1 VADRPSVTLKVNVAG
16 AGAAAAQLDEIAK
29 AQANVADAT
38 ADAAKAA
45 AAQGDAGAAAQGKL
59 SKLWAGLKEG
69 AGAAAGAAAG
79 LAGMA
84 VTLKG
89 QLSPETQTAVAGLQG
104 LSGVLAAF
112 GPVGALASV
121 AVSGVAAALAAFDGA
136 AEEAYEPTRT
146 LSEEFRALGGNA
158 SFLAKAMG
166 PAIVELQRF
175 AAERERLAK
184 TRDASVGIFGVPIEQ
199 VPEQWGA
206 AAQAM
211 QGAVD
216 ETSKALAVAQAKI
229 DAFVA
234 NREKTDQNFYNRRLK
249 ELYEVSAKRRR
260 AVAEAKDGLRQV
272 VDALKAQSA
281 PLGPELPPGGLQAS
295 RGGGAR
301 AADDSIA
308 QSVAFFTRQAEMAQ
322 ANLVGAFTAAAAVAE
337 QDAARVA
344 EASAAAATQ
353 YSAQVAQAIAAGAS
367 AQQDAIRGIEQDA
380 ARLIGIYGDLTTGVA
395 DFGKAAG
402 EGFAAAAVSA
412 AIYGGSLK
420 DAANQALQAA
430 TVTAATEALIA
441 TAKGFGYLAAGAF
454 GYAPG
459 LAAAKAS
466 FAAAATWGVIAGG
479 AAAGAA
485 ATGGFGG
492 GGAGGAGPG
501 SLGPGG
507 SPSALDRPAAAEA
520 PQDREFNINFAA
532 GAGGR
537 PLSRGDARAVAT
549 ALIDIFAT
557 GGLRLEASRA

>member
-1 VADRPSVTLKVNVAG
+1 MADRPSVTLKVNVAG

-121 AVSGVAAALAAFDGA
+121 AVSGAAAALALFDDNTELATVTGEGFLDKALKPMIEAMVTIADKADAATSSVKRMQVATQSEFEIFTPAEVIRADRLRVLIAENTLAVQTLGREVEQYERKAGA
-136 AEEAYEPTRT
+136 LAADGSSVWSPQTAAIQEQ
-146 LSEEFRALGGNA
+146 
-158 SFLAKAMG
+158 AKALQLAADKASTYRFELDDLQRKAREREAG
-166 PAIVELQRF
+166 PAAP
-175 AAERERLAK
+175 AAR
-184 TRDASVGIFGVPIEQ
+184 S
-199 VPEQWGA
+199 A
-206 AAQAM
+206 APR
-211 QGAVD
+211 AVD
-216 ETSKALAVAQAKI
+216 S
-229 DAFVA
+229 
-234 NREKTDQNFYNRRLK
+234 
-249 ELYEVSAKRRR
+249 
-260 AVAEAKDGLRQV
+260 
-272 VDALKAQSA
+272 
-281 PLGPELPPGGLQAS
+281 
-295 RGGGAR
+295 
-301 AADDSIA
+301 SIA
-308 QSVAFFTRQAEMAQ
+308 DSVAFFTRQAEMAQ

-344 EASAAAATQ
+344 EASAAAAAK

-380 ARLIGIYGDLTTGVA
+380 ARLIGIYDDLTTGVA

-420 DAANQALQAA
+420 EAANQALQAA

-441 TAKGFGYLAAGAF
+441 TAKGLGYLAAGAF

-492 GGAGGAGPG
+492 GGAGGAGAG

-507 SPSALDRPAAAEA
+507 APSALDRPAAAEA